1 LQRPDLLAW
10 AWRSARNWSNAW
22 AGARLIL
29 PEPNLPDGHGPERL
43 EELRRLHPR
52 SPVVVLS
59 GSELSGE
66 QLSLVDAALGK
77 TRLDTQHVLTI
88 LARLLPAKEPFN
100 A

>member
-1 LQRPDLLAW
+1 MQR
-10 AWRSARNWSNAW
+10 
-22 AGARLIL
+22 
-29 PEPNLPDGHGPERL
+29 PDGHGL
-43 EELRRLHPR
+43 ELLAELRRLHPR

-59 GSELSGE
+59 GSGLSGE
-66 QLSLVDAALGK
+66 QLSQVDTALGK

>member
-1 LQRPDLLAW
+1 MQRPDLLAW
-10 AWRSARNWSNAW
+10 AWRSARNWPNAW

-29 PEPNLPDGHGPERL
+29 PEPNLPDGHSPERL

-66 QLSLVDAALGK
+66 QLSLVHAALAK
-77 TRLDTQHVLTI
+77 TRLDTQYVLTI